1 MEAKASA
8 PTYGQMTL
16 RTHPAPMSRSTSSP
30 PTAEPTTVRSRSPRR
45 TMWRTPI
52 MAWQAVARPPR
63 AMHIPSRSHV
73 DSATSSTRSDRR
85 SVPASLRLISEGGG
99 TDRPQAA
106 QPAAAR
112 VGDAMGDGAVEADAL
127 AGPDHR
133 PVERA
138 RLRHEA
144 ADGGV
149 ERGGDGLEGGDGGIE
164 LVALELAERAHAH
177 PDLLGHPAQGQA
189 ARQPRGAD
197 ALSEAGRARHGRTLS
212 SSTEK
217 VKWD

>member
-30 PTAEPTTVRSRSPRR
+30 PTAEPTTLRSRSPRR
-45 TMWRTPI
+45 GGVREGS
-52 MAWQAVARPPR
+52 VARPGADLVLAQDALDGPGE
-63 AMHIPSRSHV
+63 I
-73 DSATSSTRSDRR
+73 
-85 SVPASLRLISEGGG
+85 GGQQLVG
-99 TDRPQAA
+99 D
-106 QPAAAR
+106 PAAGR
-112 VGDAMGDGAVEADAL
+112 EPLAL

-177 PDLLGHPAQGQA
+177 PHLLGHPAQGQA
-189 ARQPRGAD
+189 ARQPPRAE

-217 VKWD
+217 VKGD